1 MLDFWTLVLFY
12 KAMTIFYYKIL
23 LPGELRTWVYQSRI
37 ETHHAVQLY
46 PVNLIA
52 GADSRLLG
60 L

>member
-1 MLDFWTLVLFY
+1 MLVSFLNSCAVFY
-12 KAMTIFYYKIL
+12 KPMTIFCYKIRL
-23 LPGELRTWVYQSRI
+23 WGQEHGHVSAQ
-37 ETHHAVQLY
+37 THRAVQLY